1 MGIND
6 LVNFDFLDPPV
17 EDTMIRSLS
26 QLYAL
31 GALNDRAE
39 LTKLG
44 RRMAE
49 FPIDPCMSK
58 AIVASEKY
66 ECTDEVVSI
75 CAMLS
80 EQSSLLYRPKDKKI
94 LADTAHQNLV
104 KPGGDHLT
112 LLNIW
117 NQWVETDYSVQ
128 WCYENFIQVK
138 TMERVRNVRD
148 QLVQLLDRV
157 EVKLVSNPNPN
168 DPTPIQKVKRWLLY
182 IITNQSL

>member
-1 MGIND
+1 
-6 LVNFDFLDPPV
+6 
-17 EDTMIRSLS
+17 MIRSLS

-58 AIVASEKY
+58 AIVESEKY

-117 NQWVETDYSVQ
+117 NQWVETDFSVQ

-138 TMERVRNVRD
+138 TLERVRNIRD
-148 QLVQLLDRV
+148 QLVNLMDRV
-157 EVKLVSNPNPN
+157 EVRMVSNPNPN
-168 DPTPIQKVKRWLLY
+168 DIVPIQKV
-182 IITNQSL
+182 